1 MFYLIPTRRLHEENP
16 RYNGYMRFSKVQLN
30 APVLLTKVGSAHAFD
45 GASLGS
51 IVLAHAAI
59 DAAVAEWPQ
68 ERFKLQ
74 NGIMLMREHLKRPD
88 K

>member
-1 MFYLIPTRRLHEENP
+1 MKKSGATTGICVFQ
-16 RYNGYMRFSKVQLN
+16 RY
-30 APVLLTKVGSAHAFD
+30 T
-45 GASLGS
+45 ASLGS